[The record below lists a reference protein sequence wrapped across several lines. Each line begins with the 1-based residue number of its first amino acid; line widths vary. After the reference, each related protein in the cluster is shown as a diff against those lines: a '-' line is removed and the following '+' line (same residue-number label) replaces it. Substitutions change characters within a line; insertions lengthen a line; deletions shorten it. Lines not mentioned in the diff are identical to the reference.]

1 MKELVEYILKSI
13 ADNPDDVEVTV
24 QEGGENEPVFINV
37 KLNDDDKGLIIGKEG
52 RNINAIR
59 TILSIK
65 ARNKVILKVE

>member
-13 ADNPDDVEVTV
+13 ADNPDDVEVNV
-24 QEGGENEPVFINV
+24 QETKEDEPVFIDV
-37 KLNDDDKGLIIGKEG
+37 QLNDEDKGLIIGKEG